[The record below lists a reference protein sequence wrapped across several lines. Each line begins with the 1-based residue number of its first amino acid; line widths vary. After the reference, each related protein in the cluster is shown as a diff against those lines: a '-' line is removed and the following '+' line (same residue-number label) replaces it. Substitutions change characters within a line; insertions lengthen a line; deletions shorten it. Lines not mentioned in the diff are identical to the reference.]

1 MRHTNEVEKEMETVM
16 SAGTTY
22 WDCFKGT
29 NRRRSE
35 IVMIGWLIQCMFC
48 ADCAGGADENSG

>member
-1 MRHTNEVEKEMETVM
+1 MVVMRHTNEIEKEMEAAM
-16 SAGTTY
+16 SVGTTY

-35 IVMIGWLIQCMFC
+35 IVMIGWLIQCMSSLRFL
-48 ADCAGGADENSG
+48 